1 MNDHSIN
8 HPGLAHHFSTP
19 QQQKESAKL
28 GLWIFLVT
36 EVLLFGG
43 LFVAYGVF
51 RAWNPEMFYNAH
63 RSLNVFLGALNTVIL
78 ISSSVT
84 MALAIRSIQLD
95 DQPKTVRFLIAT
107 IILAAAFL
115 VVKYFEYNHK
125 IHLGQLPGKFYT
137 FRGIEGTNPHLFFT
151 IYFAMTGL
159 HALHIIG
166 GMSVLIWLTLK
177 TSRGRFSAEYYTP
190 VELAGLYWHFVDLVW
205 IYLFPLLYLIG

>member
-1 MNDHSIN
+1 M
-8 HPGLAHHFSTP
+8 
-19 QQQKESAKL
+19 
-28 GLWIFLVT
+28 VT

-51 RAWNPEMFYNAH
+51 RAWNPDMFHNAH
-63 RSLNVFLGALNTVIL
+63 RALNVVLGGLNTVIL

-84 MALAIRSIQLD
+84 MALAIRSIQLGNRRN
-95 DQPKTVRFLIAT
+95 TVRFLVIT
-107 IILAAAFL
+107 ILLAAAFL
-115 VVKYFEYNHK
+115 VVKYFEYSHK

-137 FRGIEGTNPHLFFT
+137 YRGIEGVNPHLFFT

-166 GMSVLIWLTLK
+166 GMSVLIWITLN
-177 TSRGRFSAEYYTP
+177 TARGRFSADYYTP

>member
-1 MNDHSIN
+1 MSYPAH
-8 HPGLAHHFSTP
+8 LAHHFSSSK
-19 QQQKESAKL
+19 QQRDSAKL

-43 LFVAYGVF
+43 LFVAYAVY
-51 RAWNPEMFYNAH
+51 RAWNPDMFHNAH
-63 RSLNVFLGALNTVIL
+63 KALDLTLGTINTVVL
-78 ISSSVT
+78 ISSSLT

-95 DQPKTVRFLIAT
+95 RKRTSWYFLLAT
-107 IILAAAFL
+107 IALALVFL
-115 VVKYFEYNHK
+115 VIKYFEYSHK

-137 FRGIEGTNPHLFFT
+137 YTGIEGTNPHIFFT
-151 IYFAMTGL
+151 IYFTMTGL

-166 GMSVLIWLTLK
+166 GMSVIGWIAYRTRK
-177 TSRGRFSAEYYTP
+177 GHFSAEYYTP